1 MAELS
6 AAGRQLCRVPDGS
19 DRGRRRRGTDQE
31 VPLRENACQGGS
43 CGRQYPKDGT
53 RFPVAIV
60 HPEHVAAEPFAG
72 VDVAREKGLC

>member
-1 MAELS
+1 
-6 AAGRQLCRVPDGS
+6 
-19 DRGRRRRGTDQE
+19 